1 MFVKLI
7 YLAVIFITSLA
18 ACIYPVV
25 SSFSSRSLYVLR
37 HFGTGVIIST
47 AILHLLEPAND
58 ALTEEILPEGW
69 QNYPWAFALCLVG
82 LFLTVLG
89 DIFSQRH
96 LYKKGISHSHGQALT
111 IETPSKLDSEIV
123 PDISIATQIS
133 GLLVLEIGI
142 VLHSLFIG
150 LSLGATEKGGA
161 LALAIVFHQTF
172 EGLGLGAR
180 LSSIEWPQSKAW
192 VPKLLA
198 ILYAVTT
205 PVGILIGIAL
215 SEQYDE
221 DSPTALIVTGICDSL
236 SSGILLYTGLVELLG
251 NELVNAHDLP
261 TAPLKDVLV
270 AYGSITAG
278 CYAMACLAIWI

>member
-1 MFVKLI
+1 MLLKLI
-7 YLAVIFITSLA
+7 YLAVILITSLA

-25 SSFSSRSLYVLR
+25 KSFSAKSIHVLR

-47 AILHLLEPAND
+47 AVLHLLEPAND
-58 ALTEEILPEGW
+58 ALSEDCLPGVW
-69 QNYPWAFALCLVG
+69 QSYPWAFALCLVG
-82 LFLTVLG
+82 LLLTVLG

-96 LYKKGISHSHGQALT
+96 LYQKGVSHSHGPGLT
-111 IETPSKLDSEIV
+111 VEPLPKLDSEVV

-150 LSLGATEKGGA
+150 LSLGATEQGTA
-161 LALAIVFHQTF
+161 LAIAIVFHQTF

-180 LSSIEWPQSKAW
+180 LSSIEWPQSKRW
-192 VPKLLA
+192 VPRALA
-198 ILYAVTT
+198 VLYAVTT
-205 PVGILIGIAL
+205 PFGILIGIAI

-221 DSPTALIVTGICDSL
+221 ESPAALIVTGLCDSL
-236 SSGILLYTGLVELLG
+236 SSGVLLYTGLVELLG

-261 TAPLKDVLV
+261 TAPLKDVLLAV
-270 AYGSITAG
+270 GSIAAG
-278 CYAMACLAIWI
+278 CYAMACLAVWI